1 MRTEQELK
9 YLEDI
14 RLAIVDL
21 QSFIGK
27 KKNFNVFKKNEL
39 LKRAVER
46 QFEIIGEAVKNL
58 KQTNPSIE
66 IKFSKQIIGLR
77 NRIIHSY
84 DSIDYEYLWTI
95 IIKDIPELKREI
107 IELLKK

>member
-1 MRTEQELK
+1 MKSEEELK

-14 RLAIVDL
+14 RMAIVEL
-21 QSFIGK
+21 QGFIGK
-27 KKNFNVFKKNEL
+27 KKNFNLFRNNQM
-39 LKRAVER
+39 LKRATER

-58 KQTNPSIE
+58 REINPSIE
-66 IKFSKQIIGLR
+66 IKYSKQIIGLR

-95 IIKDIPELKREI
+95 IIKDIPELKKEI
-107 IELLKK
+107 IDLMKK